1 MALEP
6 TGDPTPRSP
15 GCPPSSVPRL
25 GRLAAWGGG
34 RSLDL
39 RGGPIGHIILPP
51 HLRDSGS
58 KPRPGSPQESGGE
71 GRKSSQGEQKGQ
83 RLLKPG
89 VGRDINLIKIAVK
102 IMADLVAWQAQCQA
116 VHVDQLV
123 VQVRGSVDKRIP
135 LGGFN

>member
-51 HLRDSGS
+51 HLRDSGPQSSYLRYPLWPFSS

-71 GRKSSQGEQKGQ
+71 GRKSSQGEQKG
-83 RLLKPG
+83 K
-89 VGRDINLIKIAVK
+89 D
-102 IMADLVAWQAQCQA
+102 C
-116 VHVDQLV
+116 
-123 VQVRGSVDKRIP
+123 
-135 LGGFN
+135 